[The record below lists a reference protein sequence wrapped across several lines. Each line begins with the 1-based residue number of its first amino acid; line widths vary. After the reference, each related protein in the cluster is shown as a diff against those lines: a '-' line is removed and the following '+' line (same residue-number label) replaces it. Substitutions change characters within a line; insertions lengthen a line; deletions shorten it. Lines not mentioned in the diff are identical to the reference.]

1 MLNKRNGEFKVS
13 LIFMKVVDTDL
24 VKTDYYALELEF
36 LGWVTNEHFQQVL
49 Q

>member
-24 VKTDYYALELEF
+24 VKDYYALELEF